1 MEQDRRVAL
10 VTGGGGAIGGAICR
24 KLGAEGAIV
33 WAADIDL
40 EAALRTVADLAP
52 GTGRAMTL
60 DVTDP
65 AAWNELV
72 DRIEVDDGPLAV
84 LVNNAATHHQALVE
98 DMDDGAWRRVMSTNA
113 DGVFYGCRRAVRS
126 MRDGG
131 RGGAIVNIVTGQF
144 GVPYSSAYTA
154 SKFLIE
160 GFSKCLALE
169 VARHGIR
176 VNTVAPGVVPD
187 TGFERWYRQQAEI
200 LGMSYDE
207 FMQAALDSVPL
218 HAFGRPED
226 IAEGVAYLVSDAARY
241 VTGHL
246 LDIDGGFAGYQIAL
260 APEGGWPGD
269 AAALDSPATRA

>member
-1 MEQDRRVAL
+1 MASDSRVAL

-24 KLGAEGAIV
+24 RLAADGAIV
-33 WAADIDL
+33 WAADI
-40 EAALRTVADLAP
+40 ALDGAERTVADLAP
-52 GTGRAMTL
+52 GAGRAVAL

-65 AAWNELV
+65 AAWNELI
-72 DRIEVDDGPLAV
+72 DRIEVDDGRLDV

-98 DMDDGAWRRVMSTNA
+98 DMDDASWRRVMSTNA

-126 MRDGG
+126 MRDRG
-131 RGGAIVNIVTGQF
+131 RGGVIVSIVTGQF

-154 SKFLIE
+154 SKFLVQ

-176 VNTVAPGVVPD
+176 VNTVAPGVVPN
-187 TGFERWYRQQAEI
+187 TGFERWYRQKAEI
-200 LGMSYDE
+200 LGMGYE
-207 FMQAALDSVPL
+207 AFMQSALDAVPL

-246 LDIDGGFAGYQIAL
+246 LDIDGGFAGYQISL

-269 AAALDSPATRA
+269 AAGLLPTAPEA

>member
-1 MEQDRRVAL
+1 MRTGGRVAL

-24 KLGAEGAIV
+24 RLGGDGAIV
-33 WAADIDL
+33 WAADIALD
-40 EAALRTVADLAP
+40 AAERTVAGLPA
-52 GTGRAMTL
+52 GTGRAVPL
-60 DVTDP
+60 DVSDP
-65 AAWNELV
+65 AAWNALI
-72 DRIEVDDGPLAV
+72 DRIEVDDGRLDI

-98 DMDDGAWRRVMSTNA
+98 DMDDASWRRVMATNA

-131 RGGAIVNIVTGQF
+131 QGGAIVNIVTGQF

-154 SKFLIE
+154 SKFLVQ

-176 VNTVAPGVVPD
+176 VNTVAPGVVPN
-187 TGFERWYRQQAEI
+187 TGFERWYRQKAEI
-200 LGMSYDE
+200 LGMGYDD

-218 HAFGRPED
+218 HAFGTPED
-226 IAEGVAYLVSDAARY
+226 IAEGVAYLVSDGARY

-246 LDIDGGFAGYQIAL
+246 LDIDGGFAGYQISL
-260 APEGGWPGD
+260 APEGGWP
-269 AAALDSPATRA
+269 

>member
-1 MEQDRRVAL
+1 MANDRRVAL

-24 KLGAEGAIV
+24 KLVADGAIV
-33 WAADIDL
+33 WAADIALD
-40 EAALRTVADLAP
+40 AAERTVADLGA
-52 GTGRAMTL
+52 GAGRAVAL
-60 DVTDP
+60 DVTN
-65 AAWNELV
+65 AGAWNELI
-72 DRIEVDDGPLAV
+72 DRIEVDDGRLDV
-84 LVNNAATHHQALVE
+84 LVNNAATHHQDLVE
-98 DMDDGAWRRVMSTNA
+98 DMDDASWRRVMSTNA

-154 SKFLIE
+154 SKFLVQ

-176 VNTVAPGVVPD
+176 VNTVAPGVVPN
-187 TGFERWYRQQAEI
+187 TGFERWYRQKAEI
-200 LGMSYDE
+200 LGLGYDE
-207 FMQAALDSVPL
+207 FMPAALDSVPL

-226 IAEGVAYLVSDAARY
+226 IAEGVAYLVSDGARY

-246 LDIDGGFAGYQIAL
+246 LDIDGGFAGYQISL
-260 APEGGWPGD
+260 APEGGWPGET
-269 AAALDSPATRA
+269 AGLKAPAPEA

>member
-1 MEQDRRVAL
+1 MANDRVAL

-24 KLGAEGAIV
+24 RLGADGAIV
-33 WAADIDL
+33 WAADIAPN
-40 EAALRTVADLAP
+40 AAERTVADLAP
-52 GTGRAMTL
+52 GAGRAVAL

-72 DRIEVDDGPLAV
+72 DRIEVDDGRLDV

-154 SKFLIE
+154 SKFLVQ

-176 VNTVAPGVVPD
+176 VNTVAPGVVPN
-187 TGFERWYRQQAEI
+187 TGFERWYRQKAEI
-200 LGMSYDE
+200 LGMDYDE

-218 HAFGRPED
+218 HRFGTPED
-226 IAEGVAYLVSDAARY
+226 IAEGVAYLTSDAARY

-246 LDIDGGFAGYQIAL
+246 LYIDGGFAGYQISL
-260 APEGGWPGD
+260 APEGGWPGEGAELRS
-269 AAALDSPATRA
+269 AAPEA

>member
-1 MEQDRRVAL
+1 MATDSGVAL

-24 KLGAEGAIV
+24 KLGTDGAVV
-33 WAADIDL
+33 WAADIALD
-40 EAALRTVADLAP
+40 AAERTVADLPA
-52 GTGRAMTL
+52 GTGRAVAL
-60 DVTDP
+60 DVADP
-65 AAWNELV
+65 AAWNELI
-72 DRIEVDDGPLAV
+72 DRIEVDDGRLDV

-98 DMDDGAWRRVMSTNA
+98 DMDDASWRRVMSTNA

-154 SKFLIE
+154 SKFLVQ

-176 VNTVAPGVVPD
+176 VNTVAPGVVPN
-187 TGFERWYRQQAEI
+187 TGFERWYRQKAEI
-200 LGMSYDE
+200 LGMGYDA
-207 FMQAALDSVPL
+207 FMQAALDAVPL
-218 HAFGRPED
+218 HEFGRPED

-246 LDIDGGFAGYQIAL
+246 LDIDGGFAGYQISL
-260 APEGGWPGD
+260 APEGGWPG
-269 AAALDSPATRA
+269 AAAGLATSTPEG